1 MNTPSMSASF
11 LANGVSNGMEV
22 GERPGGNC
30 WYAAYTSAR
39 HEKSVA
45 AKLSDRGVSCY
56 LPLFEAKHKWGG
68 RPVTVQL
75 PLFANYVFVRI
86 TPRERVRVLEA
97 PGVLYIVGS
106 KSESSAIPDGV
117 VEDLRNAIES
127 GLRVSPHAELSVG
140 QNVRITTGPFHGR
153 QGILVRT
160 KDSLRV
166 VVSIKA
172 ITQWFSVEVDSRDL
186 QVLPG

>member
-1 MNTPSMSASF
+1 MNTPGMSASF
-11 LANGVSNGMEV
+11 FYSGVTGV
-22 GERPGGNC
+22 VQPAERPVTNS

-39 HEKSVA
+39 HEKSVV
-45 AKLSDRGVSCY
+45 AKLADRGVSCY

-106 KSESSAIPDGV
+106 KTEPSAIPDEV
-117 VEDLRNAIES
+117 VQDLRNAIES
-127 GLRVSPHAELSVG
+127 GMRVSPHAQLSIG
-140 QNVRITTGPFHGR
+140 QNVRITKGPFRGR
-153 QGILVRT
+153 EGILVRT

-166 VVSIKA
+166 VVSVQA
-172 ITQWFSVEVDSRDL
+172 ITQSFSVEVDFRDL
-186 QVLPG
+186 QVISG